1 MGTFRRG
8 DCPNLV
14 KGSNYY
20 CKIKMGEIISR
31 TDLTAKQKYSRIR
44 KLTCSG
50 CEIYKEIK
58 ENGEK

>member
-14 KGSNYY
+14 KGCTYY
-20 CKIKMGEIISR
+20 CKIKWGEIINR
-31 TDLTAKQKYSRIR
+31 TDLTAKQKYSRLK

-58 ENGEK
+58 K

>member
-1 MGTFRRG
+1 MGTFRHG

-14 KGSNYY
+14 KGGSWY
-20 CKIKMGEIISR
+20 CKIKMSEITSR
-31 TDLTAKQKYSRIR
+31 TDLTSKQKFSRLK

-58 ENGEK
+58 NNVVQ

>member
-14 KGSNYY
+14 KGGSWY
-20 CKIKMGEIISR
+20 CKIMAGEILIR
-31 TDLTAKQKYSRIR
+31 TDLTARQKFSRLR

-50 CEIYKEIK
+50 CKIYKEIQ
-58 ENGEK
+58 EK

>member
-14 KGSNYY
+14 KGSSYY
-20 CKIKMGEIISR
+20 CKIKWGEIINR
-31 TDLTAKQKYSRIR
+31 TDLTPKQKFSRLK

-50 CEIYKEIK
+50 CEIYKEMK
-58 ENGEK
+58 ENER